1 MKLFWILWA
10 GQLISQLGSGLTSFG
25 LSVYVFRTTGS
36 AFLVSMVALA
46 SFLPY
51 LLLSVPSG
59 VLSDRYDRRL
69 LMVAGDGF
77 SAAGVALILLAVSID
92 LPFIFII
99 IGACISSA
107 FSSLTDPAFRATVS
121 DVLTKE
127 EYAKAGGLN
136 GLSSG
141 VRFIICPLLSALLL
155 SFSSMELLL
164 IIDILSFIPTII
176 AALSVRRRTQSR
188 KNVDKVSLTT
198 GFRALYANK
207 GLFVLVIYTSLI
219 TFFMGVIQILSEPM
233 ILSFSSVMT
242 LSVAEV
248 ICASGMVVSSLVIS
262 GKGIKIGYRRALCFS
277 LITSGLAMFAFG
289 FTMSLFIIVPFGFV
303 FFFTIPYANTALDYL
318 VRSNLERSAEGSIWG
333 AVGFVSQTG
342 YVFSYA
348 LSGLVSDSVAKAFE
362 VSVGRGCALVIS
374 GGGILLALL
383 ALALLS
389 FPSVRKLEHV

>member
-77 SAAGVALILLAVSID
+77 SAVGVALILLAVSLN

-121 DVLTKE
+121 DVLTEE

-164 IIDILSFIPTII
+164 IIDILSFIPTIM

-188 KNVDKVSLTT
+188 KN
-198 GFRALYANK
+198 G
-207 GLFVLVIYTSLI
+207 
-219 TFFMGVIQILSEPM
+219 
-233 ILSFSSVMT
+233 
-242 LSVAEV
+242 
-248 ICASGMVVSSLVIS
+248 
-262 GKGIKIGYRRALCFS
+262 
-277 LITSGLAMFAFG
+277 
-289 FTMSLFIIVPFGFV
+289 
-303 FFFTIPYANTALDYL
+303 
-318 VRSNLERSAEGSIWG
+318 ER
-333 AVGFVSQTG
+333 
-342 YVFSYA
+342 
-348 LSGLVSDSVAKAFE
+348 
-362 VSVGRGCALVIS
+362 C
-374 GGGILLALL
+374 
-383 ALALLS
+383 
-389 FPSVRKLEHV
+389 H

>member
-77 SAAGVALILLAVSID
+77 SAVGVALILLAVSLN

-121 DVLTKE
+121 DVLTEE

-155 SFSSMELLL
+155 SF
-164 IIDILSFIPTII
+164 
-176 AALSVRRRTQSR
+176 
-188 KNVDKVSLTT
+188 
-198 GFRALYANK
+198 
-207 GLFVLVIYTSLI
+207 
-219 TFFMGVIQILSEPM
+219 
-233 ILSFSSVMT
+233 
-242 LSVAEV
+242 
-248 ICASGMVVSSLVIS
+248 
-262 GKGIKIGYRRALCFS
+262 
-277 LITSGLAMFAFG
+277 
-289 FTMSLFIIVPFGFV
+289 
-303 FFFTIPYANTALDYL
+303 
-318 VRSNLERSAEGSIWG
+318 
-333 AVGFVSQTG
+333 
-342 YVFSYA
+342 
-348 LSGLVSDSVAKAFE
+348 
-362 VSVGRGCALVIS
+362 
-374 GGGILLALL
+374 
-383 ALALLS
+383 
-389 FPSVRKLEHV
+389 